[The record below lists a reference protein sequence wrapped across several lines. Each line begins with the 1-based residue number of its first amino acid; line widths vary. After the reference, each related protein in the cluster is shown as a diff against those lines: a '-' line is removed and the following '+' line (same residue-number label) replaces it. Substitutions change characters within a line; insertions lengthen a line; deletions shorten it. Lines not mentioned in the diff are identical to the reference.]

1 MEKEEKGVLK
11 PKKTHQNQKQRNKK
25 GKN

>member
-11 PKKTHQNQKQRNKK
+11 PKKAHQNQKQRNKK